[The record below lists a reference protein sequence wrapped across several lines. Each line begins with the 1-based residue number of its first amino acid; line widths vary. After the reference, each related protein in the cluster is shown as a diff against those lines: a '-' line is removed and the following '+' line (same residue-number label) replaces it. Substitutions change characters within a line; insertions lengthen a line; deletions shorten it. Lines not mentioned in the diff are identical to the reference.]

1 MALKTR
7 LADRALPQRFTDP
20 LLIRAYA
27 EALNRK
33 ERWQAS
39 IDRLIR
45 DVLSLDAD
53 YPLEKIAIPSAQ
65 QIRQQLG
72 EYLPSDDKLSDLI
85 VSLREERA

>member
-1 MALKTR
+1 MAPKTR
-7 LADRALPQRFTDP
+7 LADQVLSQQFTDP
-20 LLIRAYA
+20 LLIKAYA
-27 EALNRK
+27 EALGRK
-33 ERWQAS
+33 SRWQES

-53 YPLEKIAIPSAQ
+53 YPLETVVIPSAQ

-72 EYLPSDDKLSDLI
+72 EYLPFEDRLSDLV